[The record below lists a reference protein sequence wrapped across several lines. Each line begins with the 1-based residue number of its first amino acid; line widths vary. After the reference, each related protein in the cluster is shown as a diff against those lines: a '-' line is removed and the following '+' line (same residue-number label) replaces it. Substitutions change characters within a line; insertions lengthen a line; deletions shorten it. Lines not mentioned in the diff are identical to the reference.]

1 MTGARAPAQLL
12 ADARSGDRV
21 ALARLLSAVENDAV
35 SAREIAGATWT
46 SSQAYSVGIT
56 GAPGAGKST
65 LTDRLITASLERG
78 APEGSSAP
86 VGRLGVLC
94 VDPTSPL
101 SGGALLGDRVRMQ
114 DHALDPRV
122 FIRSL
127 ASRGHLGGL
136 SVAVPDALAV
146 LGAAGFDLV
155 FVETVGVGQVELEV
169 AATADVT
176 VVVVTAGW
184 GDAMQAAKAGLLEV
198 ADIFVVNKSDRPGAP
213 EARRDLSSMLDL
225 GTGRSDGWRP
235 PIVDTVASEGVG
247 TSELLEAID
256 AFRAHERGAGASVRR
271 HDRAVRLLG
280 RLIAARLARSVDDL
294 VSSSG
299 FADAARDVATGA
311 VDPYTAVD
319 ALLAT

>member
-12 ADARSGDRV
+12 ADARMGDRV
-21 ALARLLSAVENDAV
+21 ALARLLSAVENDAA
-35 SAREIAGATWT
+35 SAREIARATWT
-46 SSQAYSVGIT
+46 GTRAYSVGIT

-65 LTDRLITASLERG
+65 LTDRLITATLERS
-78 APEGSSAP
+78 ATGSSATLDQ
-86 VGRLGVLC
+86 LGVLC
-94 VDPTSPL
+94 VDPSSPL
-101 SGGALLGDRVRMQ
+101 SGGAILGDRVRMQ

-122 FIRSL
+122 FIRSF

-136 SVAVPDALAV
+136 SIAVPDALAV

-169 AATADVT
+169 AATADAT

-198 ADIFVVNKSDRPGAP
+198 ADVFVVNKADRPGAS

-235 PIVDTVASEGVG
+235 PIVDTVASEGAG
-247 TSELLEAID
+247 TGELLDAIE
-256 AFRAHERGAGASVRR
+256 AFRAHERGAGGSGRR
-271 HDRAVRLLG
+271 HDRAMRLLR
-280 RLIAARLARSVDDL
+280 RLVAARLSRSVDDV

-299 FADAARDVATGA
+299 FEDAAREVAAGR